1 MDAFTSLEELYNR
14 LLPALKNKRREMKR
28 EKMIQINE
36 LDIWQYFCQNIWP
49 NKTNLTL
56 GEMVDDILNTD
67 NFTIYK
73 ETRRDGFHGT
83 N

>member
-14 LLPALKNKRREMKR
+14 LLPALRNKKREMKT
-28 EKMIQINE
+28 EKMLQISE
-36 LDIWQYFCQNIWP
+36 MDIWLYFCKNVWP
-49 NKTNLTL
+49 NKNNLTL

-73 ETRRDGFHGT
+73 EAREKTHGT